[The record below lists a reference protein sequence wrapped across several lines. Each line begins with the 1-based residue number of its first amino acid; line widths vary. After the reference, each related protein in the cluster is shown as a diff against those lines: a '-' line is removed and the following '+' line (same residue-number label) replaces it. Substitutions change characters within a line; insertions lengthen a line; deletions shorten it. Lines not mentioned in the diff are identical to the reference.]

1 MRMEKNEVCS
11 KVATLKMGTKIEQ
24 RFFFLFGFFWGE
36 FEGERWGFWRKK
48 ELEVGVV
55 GFCFVSLG

>member
-24 RFFFLFGFFWGE
+24 RFFFLFGFFW
-36 FEGERWGFWRKK
+36 RKK